1 MEEDLLPVLL
11 KLVKGDKERCYEL
24 IKAIR
29 SKHPEKPMHWCIQ
42 KAIYDVRFGKQPVKP
57 NATLARWGGGG
68 GEFPTTAKPGPQ
80 PANSSPVGTAK
91 PASQPPN
98 TSTAKARPLP
108 PPPPPNPMLS
118 KPKTERWGVHGVQ
131 LKASNEKPLALS
143 TGDLEALLKAKRKMA
158 SSKPASEASRKRLFR
173 LCNGNIDQARRLV
186 QRVRVANPD
195 RSEQWAVEKC
205 IYDLERDRL

>member
-1 MEEDLLPVLL
+1 MEDELLPVLL

-42 KAIYDVRFGKQPVKP
+42 KAIYDARFPKKQVKP
-57 NATLARWGGGG
+57 NSTLARWGTGG
-68 GEFPTTAKPGPQ
+68 GEFPTTAKP
-80 PANSSPVGTAK
+80 
-91 PASQPPN
+91 ASQPPN
-98 TSTAKARPLP
+98 SSTAKARPLP